1 MAECECLSGCLFFN
15 GKMPIDQGL
24 MEMYKKRYC
33 RGDKNECAR
42 YIVRSVLGKDKV
54 PTDLYPNMFE
64 KAKALVQKG

>member
-42 YIVRSVLGKDKV
+42 YIVRGVLGKDKV
-54 PTDLYPNMFE
+54 PNDLYPNMFE